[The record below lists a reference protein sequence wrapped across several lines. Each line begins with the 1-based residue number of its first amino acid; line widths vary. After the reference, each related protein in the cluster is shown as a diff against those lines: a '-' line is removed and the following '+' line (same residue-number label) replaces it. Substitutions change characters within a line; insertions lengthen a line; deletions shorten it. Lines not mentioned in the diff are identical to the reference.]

1 MICMFCRSHI
11 RLQNTVT
18 RQSRKRESLGC
29 VSRDARLT
37 NIPPQHV
44 LYLFWLEAALDDQP
58 PRTVDTSSRT
68 HLSKEKLNDVFWRS
82 VHTLANIGDVCK
94 DGTADTFSEDL
105 RWSNGVPLSC
115 GSKKGRIGGVKG
127 NVETCEELHGY
138 DS

>member
-58 PRTVDTSSRT
+58 PRTVDTSSGT
-68 HLSKEKLNDVFWRS
+68 HLRKEELNDVFWRS
-82 VHTLANIGDVCK
+82 VHTLADIRNVRK
-94 DGTADTFSEDL
+94 DGTANTFSEDL
-105 RWSNGVPLSC
+105 GWGNGVPLSC
-115 GSKKGRIGGVKG
+115 GGEKGRIRCVEGS
-127 NVETCEELHGY
+127 VETCEELHG
-138 DS
+138 